1 VKVLVTGG
9 AGFIGSHLCERL
21 VNDGHSVRA
30 LDDLSTGSR
39 ANVSGIAQ
47 HFEFVQGDAT
57 DAELVAALAAD
68 RDAIVHFAAAVGVK
82 LIVER
87 PAHAITTNTRA
98 TDAVL
103 RAAQTRQT
111 PVLIA
116 SSSEVYGKSAR
127 VPFREDDDMV
137 FGSTTHARWGY
148 ACAKA
153 LDELLALAF
162 QNEHG
167 VPVVICR
174 FFNVVGPRQSARYG
188 MVLPRFAEQ
197 ALAGEPLTVY
207 GDGTQTRCFSHVR
220 DAVEASVR
228 LLARLTALG
237 AAGGGVFNVGS
248 EHEIAIGELAQL
260 VRDAARSRS
269 PIVHVPFERAYG
281 ANFED
286 MTRRVPDCARLK
298 SCVDFAPS
306 TPLSQCIRDVLE
318 SRRAMLGDVGAGPL
332 RA

>member
-1 VKVLVTGG
+1 MKLLVTGG

-21 VNDGHSVRA
+21 VRDGHAVRA

-39 ANVSGIAQ
+39 ANVAGIAKG
-47 HFEFVQGDAT
+47 FELIVGDAT
-57 DAELVAALAAD
+57 NAQLVAELAAD
-68 RDAIVHFAAAVGVK
+68 CDAIVHLAAAVGVK

-103 RAAQTRQT
+103 RAAQTRKT

-127 VPFREDDDMV
+127 VPFREDDDIV

-197 ALAGEPLTVY
+197 SLTGEPLTVY
-207 GDGTQTRCFSHVR
+207 GDGSQTRCFSHVR
-220 DAVEASVR
+220 DAVEAVVR
-228 LLARLTALG
+228 LLARVATLG
-237 AAGGGVFNVGS
+237 VPGGGVFNVGTQ
-248 EHEIAIGELAQL
+248 HEVTIEKLAEL
-260 VRDAARSRS
+260 VRYAAHSRS
-269 PIVHVPFERAYG
+269 PIVHVPFESAYG
-281 ANFED
+281 KNFED
-286 MTRRVPDCARLK
+286 MSRRVPDCARLA
-298 SCVDFAPS
+298 SCIGFAPS
-306 TPLSQCIRDVLE
+306 TPLAECVRDVLAD
-318 SRRAMLGDVGAGPL
+318 RRAMLGE
-332 RA
+332 RASAARPA

>member
-1 VKVLVTGG
+1 MKVLVTGG

-21 VNDGHSVRA
+21 VHDGHSVRA

-39 ANVSGIAQ
+39 SNIARIAQ
-47 HFEFVQGDAT
+47 RFELVVGDAT
-57 DAELVAALAAD
+57 DAELVAELGAD
-68 RDAIVHFAAAVGVK
+68 CDAIVHLAAAVGVK

-103 RAAQTRQT
+103 RAAQRRKT

-207 GDGTQTRCFSHVR
+207 GDGTQTRCFSHVH

-228 LLARLTALG
+228 LLARLVSLG
-237 AAGGGVFNVGS
+237 TAGGGVFNVGS
-248 EHEIAIGELAQL
+248 EHEIAIGRLAEL
-260 VRDAARSRS
+260 VRDAAHSRS
-269 PIVHVPFERAYG
+269 SIVHVPFEDAYG
-281 ANFED
+281 KNFED
-286 MTRRVPDCARLK
+286 MTRRVPDCSRLQSTVGFK
-298 SCVDFAPS
+298 PC
-306 TPLSQCIRDVLE
+306 TPLSDCIRDVLAA
-318 SRRAMLGDVGAGPL
+318 RRAMLPDVGAGPL